1 MNNSACDIFSYQR
14 KKRSGSGNDNLP
26 DPFVSYSNVA
36 YPSNLVDVF
45 RLCEYMWLN
54 SGQFK
59 MAMQRIIRYFLTKV
73 EFGGD
78 TISDSEKKRYREF
91 LVDQLG
97 IMDLAA
103 LVGDDFI
110 CYGNSASTLYLPF
123 NRILTC
129 TKCKLS
135 RNIDNVKDVT
145 IDLKKLIF
153 SCHCPRCK
161 SKTDHSHKDLRSM
174 DENRIHLVRLN
185 VHEINLT
192 HSFLSGDTDMYW
204 QISPMMKDQAQK
216 SQSLFLQKT
225 PWEVIEAIS
234 KNSLLKFN
242 KDVVYHFKEETICG
256 VQNRGW
262 GIPRMLPLFKDIYR
276 LQLLKRYDEAI
287 AMDYIVPF
295 RLLTPKAKG
304 KIDPLMQ
311 YDMSNWS
318 SQILGMISDHRR
330 DPAGW
335 HTVPFPVE
343 YQALGAEGL
352 QFSPVQLVKQG
363 NTDLMDAAGIPIDLF
378 QGNLSLQSAP
388 TALRLFQA
396 TWPQLVSQLNGW
408 LQWIMDKTS
417 DSFGWENAKVKLQPV
432 TYADDLDR
440 KGMLLQLATAQQV
453 SKETAFASIGIEPRE
468 EQRRM
473 LEETKHQV
481 EAQREFEENEMKKQ
495 EMQDVV
501 SSMSMPPQQ
510 MMGGGGGMMPP
521 NGMMQGGMPQP
532 MGGMP
537 GMSMPGQQPGVP
549 MSPQMLLNQAQELAQ
564 QLLSMDETTRRSQ
577 LIQLK
582 QSNPTLHAQVK
593 QIMEDMSQDASTQG
607 VAAMRQQMQG
617 AGGMM

>member
-1 MNNSACDIFSYQR
+1 MNNRTCDIFTYQR
-14 KKRSGSGNDNLP
+14 KKRSGSGNDVMP
-26 DPFVSYSNVA
+26 DPFVSYSTVA
-36 YPSNLVDVF
+36 YPNNLVDVF

-78 TISDSEKKRYREF
+78 SISDSEKKRYKEF
-91 LVDQLG
+91 LIDQMG

-103 LVGDDFI
+103 LVGDDFM

-135 RNIDNVKDVT
+135 RNIDNVKDAVL
-145 IDLKKLIF
+145 DMKKLKF
-153 SCHCPRCK
+153 SCYCPRCK
-161 SKTDHSHKDLRSM
+161 AKTEHSHKDLRSM
-174 DENRIHLVRLN
+174 DENRINLIRLN
-185 VHEINLT
+185 VHELNLT
-192 HSFLSGDTDMYW
+192 HNFMSGATDIYW

-216 SQSLFLQKT
+216 SNRLFLQDT
-225 PWEVIEAIS
+225 PWEVIKAIS
-234 KNSLLKFN
+234 ENNLLKFN
-242 KDVVYHFKEETICG
+242 KGVVYHFKEETICG

-295 RLLTPKAKG
+295 RLITPKQG
-304 KIDPLMQ
+304 GRVDPLMQ
-311 YDMSNWS
+311 YDLSNWS
-318 SQILGMISDHRR
+318 SQILGLISDHRR

-335 HTVPFPVE
+335 HTVPFPVD

-363 NTDLMDAAGIPIDLF
+363 TVDLMDAAGIPIDLF
-378 QGNLSLQSAP
+378 QGTLNLQSAP
-388 TALRLFQA
+388 TALRLFQS

-408 LQWIMDKTS
+408 LQWIMDTTAE
-417 DSFGWENAKVKLQPV
+417 SFGWEPAKVKLQKV

-440 KGMLLQLATAQQV
+440 KGMLLQLASAQQV
-453 SKETAFASIGIEPRE
+453 SKETAFASIGIDTAE

-473 LEETKHQV
+473 LEETKEQM
-481 EAQREFEENEMKKQ
+481 EQQQEFEENEMKKQ

-501 SSMSMPPQQ
+501 SSMSMPQQQ
-510 MMGGGGGMMPP
+510 MMGMGGGMMDP
-521 NGMMQGGMPQP
+521 NAMMQGGVQQP

-537 GMSMPGQQPGVP
+537 GMMMPGQNANMP
-549 MSPQMLLNQAQELAQ
+549 MSPQMLVNQAQTLAE
-564 QLLSMDETTRRSQ
+564 QLIGMDETTRKSQ
-577 LIQLK
+577 MIQLK

-593 QIMEDMSQDASTQG
+593 QIMEDMSQQAATQG

-617 AGGMM
+617 AM